1 MRSGSR
7 TWMEPMG
14 STSVDPIELSGSICD
29 VQILCYIFKNGVTGM
44 PSLPEVDGLE
54 IIDTDHK

>member
-1 MRSGSR
+1 
-7 TWMEPMG
+7 MEPMG